1 MQRSD
6 ASPCAQLSASLS
18 EQRNFRPNTA
28 VFPDT
33 RIAAVGGFGRR
44 ACGCVGVALV
54 GWDGC
59 EVRLCDPCIR
69 VPVCARVSPVRV
81 SRAPGSPGED
91 MYTQCLLATSK
102 GTCMRCTV
110 CVGTLPNLGYLRH
123 LRHLRQK
130 TVKPVF
136 SVQVSAR
143 RLTVLTML
151 DHCGAQVAGA
161 RCNCTCL
168 RHSLA
173 PRARAP
179 C

>member
-1 MQRSD
+1 MD
-6 ASPCAQLSASLS
+6 
-18 EQRNFRPNTA
+18 TA
-28 VFPDT
+28 LMLETMIYIRVA
-33 RIAAVGGFGRR
+33 RVNRRRR
-44 ACGCVGVALV
+44 AQV
-54 GWDGC
+54 
-59 EVRLCDPCIR
+59 
-69 VPVCARVSPVRV
+69 
-81 SRAPGSPGED
+81 RAPGSPGED